1 MTASRPVLIFYS
13 RIDAFG
19 DALIR
24 LPALRAAR
32 SAFPDHRI
40 VYGASH
46 RSMLGIALW
55 HHVERLVDAFRP
67 ETPLETI
74 VAEERAVPGH
84 GPVKVIDL
92 RNVAPAMAKARAR
105 FLGKG
110 VTYLANLPAFMLSS
124 DFGRPFEF
132 RPEHNAWRYHRLV
145 ERLAHRKLPFDH
157 RLFASDAARARAASM
172 LEPGRPLALI
182 SGNAD
187 PQKAMTDA
195 QAAAIA
201 AGLIADGFQVIYLLT
216 PGPGPTAEGLMAA
229 EPRVT
234 VVAEGP
240 GLDRR
245 AVDDLTLALGERAEA
260 AVSIHS
266 GMIHFLSATMTP
278 LVVVNNGFNMDRW
291 RPLTSAAEIIEA
303 RDFNPEQRAAE
314 VPPAA
319 IVAAFRRLVAARRR
333 DHPTV

>member
-1 MTASRPVLIFYS
+1 MNASRPVLIFYS

-55 HHVERLVDAFRP
+55 HHVERLIDAFRP

-74 VAEERAVPGH
+74 VAEERVV
-84 GPVKVIDL
+84 GPVTVIDL

-132 RPEHNAWRYHRLV
+132 RPEHNAWRCHRLV
-145 ERLAHRKLPFDH
+145 ERLAGRKLPFDH
-157 RLFASDAARARAASM
+157 RLFPSDEGRARAAAM

-201 AGLIADGFQVIYLLT
+201 AALIVDGFHVIYLLT
-216 PGPGPTAEGLMAA
+216 PGPGPTAGGLAA
-229 EPRVT
+229 IEPRLT

-291 RPLTSAAEIIEA
+291 RPLTNAAEIVEA
-303 RDFNPEQRAAE
+303 GDFNTERRAAE
-314 VPPAA
+314 VPPGA

-333 DHPTV
+333 DHGGL